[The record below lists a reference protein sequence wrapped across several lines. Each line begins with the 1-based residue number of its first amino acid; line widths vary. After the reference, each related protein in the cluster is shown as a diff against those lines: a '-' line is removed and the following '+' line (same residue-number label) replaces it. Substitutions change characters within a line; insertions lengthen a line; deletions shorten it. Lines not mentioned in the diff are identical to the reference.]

1 MYQIDRLVNEF
12 AENVAVQTDALRNGD
27 SKNGNKHAKLYIRAF
42 EALRSL
48 GDEGRNA
55 LIPLM
60 VKGTRDDVRAMTAA
74 FLLRH
79 RHEEARYVLEE
90 IAQGKGF
97 ASFSAAETLKRWDEN
112 TWQLDPM
119 I

>member
-1 MYQIDRLVNEF
+1 MTRIDKFVEEF
-12 AENVAVQTDALRNGD
+12 AENVAAQTDALRNGD
-27 SKNGNKHAKLYIRAF
+27 SKSGNKHAKKYIRAF

-48 GDEGRNA
+48 GDEGRDA

-60 VKGTRDDVRAMTAA
+60 IKGTRDDVRAMTAA

-79 RHEEARYVLEE
+79 RHKDARYVLEE

-97 ASFSAAETLKRWDEN
+97 VAFSAAETLKRWDEK
-112 TWQLDPM
+112 TWQLDPV
-119 I
+119 